1 MVIKKDFDY
10 SDQYVT
16 PEGDDTQ
23 YSAIDLRKEPI
34 VRARYVKSKIQF
46 DNGNPFI
53 EALPHPREGEDAIFN
68 AYNRDIVEVSE
79 EDKAA
84 MKPYEKLSSILL
96 LRKLRLQLP
105 FHQSLEYAFYNTLIM
120 SYRDRHLMDMSIDL
134 DDETAAPELSLQ
146 GDEATATNSGFSLLG
161 YSGCGKSSALEILLQ
176 NYPQVIIHNFG
187 KFRRFTQIVYIV
199 VTCPQNSNFSELWK
213 SFGRAVDR
221 ALGYDTPR
229 YEELIA
235 SARGL
240 GAKANIVWK
249 MIERFG
255 IGIVIFDEIQLID
268 LVSTKENSIESLLY
282 LANVTKVGMG
292 VVGTE
297 DAFEKLFKKQRT
309 GRRFGNQIL
318 GNEYCR
324 DRQYF
329 DWIVDMVF
337 QTQFFDYYITPDK
350 ELKDALYDDTKGI
363 IDMLIGIYIFMQFD
377 YVLAPDDDKPKVNA
391 KYVHDTVQR
400 HYPGLSKLL
409 SNLDDPAV
417 EAQRIELLKNGN
429 EEIETIV
436 AKQKEEQRTRAIG
449 IMNYMS
455 SEQAKEKQTRASV
468 IIQGI
473 MGFTDEFSV
482 DEVREAVRRTLAVK
496 ANKNNSDSE
505 IRKKAY
511 QFLLDKKA
519 KTEKEASADIA
530 QALRD
535 DMLMD
540 IAGDDKHADAV

>member
-1 MVIKKDFDY
+1 MITKKDFNY

-23 YSAIDLRKEPI
+23 YSDIDLRKESI

-53 EALPHPREGEDAIFN
+53 EALPHPREGEEAIFN
-68 AYNRDIVEVSE
+68 AYNRDIVEVSD

-96 LRKLRLQLP
+96 LRKLRVQLP
-105 FHQSLEYAFYNTLIM
+105 FHQSLEYAMYNTLVM
-120 SYRDRHLMDMSIDL
+120 SYRDRHLADMSIDL
-134 DDETAAPELSLQ
+134 DDETAAPELSLK
-146 GDEATATNSGFSLLG
+146 GDEASSTNSGFSLLG

-187 KFRRFTQIVYIV
+187 KFRRFTQIVYVV

-229 YEELIA
+229 YESLIA

-240 GAKANIVWK
+240 GAKADIVRR

-255 IGIVIFDEIQLID
+255 IGIIILDEIQLID

-282 LANVTKVGMG
+282 LANLTKVGMG

-297 DAFEKLFKKQRT
+297 DAFEKLFKKPRT

-329 DWIVDMVF
+329 DWIVDTVF
-337 QTQFFDYYITPDK
+337 QNQIFDHYVVPDK
-350 ELKDALYDDTKGI
+350 DLKDALYDDTKGI

-377 YVLAPDDDKPKVNA
+377 YVLADDDNKPKINA

-409 SNLDDPAV
+409 TNLDDPSA

-429 EEIETIV
+429 EAIEAIV

-449 IMNYMS
+449 IMDYMS
-455 SEQAKEKQTRASV
+455 SEQEKAKQTRASI

-473 MGFTDEFSV
+473 LGFTDEFSV
-482 DEVREAVRRTLAVK
+482 DEVREAVRRTMAVK
-496 ANKNNSDSE
+496 ANKNDSDSE

-511 QFLLDKKA
+511 KCLQDKKA
-519 KTEKEASADIA
+519 NTEKEEAAGIS
-530 QALRD
+530 QALRN
-535 DMLMD
+535 DMLLD
-540 IAGDDKHADAV
+540 IAGDTAHADAV